1 MKSAILVKQSNI
13 INYFRSIKS
22 KFTTCTTSQ
31 RNIWGSF
38 AMDIQFTEAIL
49 IQSQEKATCILFM

>member
-1 MKSAILVKQSNI
+1 MKSAILVKQSN

-22 KFTTCTTSQ
+22 KFTTCTTPQ

-38 AMDIQFTEAIL
+38 ALWIYMQFTEA
-49 IQSQEKATCILFM
+49 